1 MMDNLIDK
9 SLVQKAFLF
18 DVISKIYIATDSSP
32 VDMKQYEICSE
43 LIDVLIDVTCIYG
56 NEQSE
61 GTSKFD
67 SKSSSVIK
75 LTGANEEP
83 NVVIYLR
90 EVDRCLAL
98 VCIVNEENFLKQHLI
113 NYNIDNFKKGLK
125 ELFTHTPERLPTEQK
140 GSK

>member
-1 MMDNLIDK
+1 MLDNLIDK
-9 SLVQKAFLF
+9 SLIQKAFLF
-18 DVISKIYIATDSSP
+18 DVISKIYIASDSSP
-32 VDMKQYEICSE
+32 VDMKHYEICSE

-56 NEQSE
+56 NEQVE

-75 LTGANEEP
+75 LNGENEEP

-125 ELFTHTPERLPTEQK
+125 ELFQHTPERLPSQAAGE
-140 GSK
+140 